1 MDGNIVA
8 TFQSNRFS
16 KPSYEYIM
24 YSLGT
29 VFEFAKLQFRPNRS
43 IITVI
48 NSVAVYANWAAD
60 AGIDCS
66 HPV

>member
-1 MDGNIVA
+1 
-8 TFQSNRFS
+8 
-16 KPSYEYIM
+16 M

-48 NSVAVYANWAAD
+48 NSVAVYANKVAD
-60 AGIDCS
+60 AILELIAPS
-66 HPV
+66 RIEN